1 MLRRSP
7 ERSGG
12 STTLLRATDA
22 SGNWVGDVSVSA
34 DFVVSDSDE
43 PALVVSGKS
52 TAVLPLSPEQLIELG
67 KNLIEEGIRLQQ
79 RPRA

>member
-1 MLRRSP
+1 MLRTSP

-12 STTLLRATDA
+12 STVLLRATDA
-22 SGNWVGDVSVSA
+22 SGNWVGNVSVSA
-34 DFVVSDSDE
+34 DFAVSDDDA
-43 PALVVSGKS
+43 PALVVNAKD

-79 RPRA
+79 RPRV